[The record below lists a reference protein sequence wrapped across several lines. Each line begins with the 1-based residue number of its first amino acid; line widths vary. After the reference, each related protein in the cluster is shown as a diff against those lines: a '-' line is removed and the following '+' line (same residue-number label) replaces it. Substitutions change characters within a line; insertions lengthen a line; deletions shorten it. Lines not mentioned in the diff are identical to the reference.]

1 MTVRLA
7 DVEAPL
13 ALFTEG
19 IAGRY
24 LHLRSREEFSLN
36 PRLNIDLSTTAQ
48 TYDSVYLPEQLPIDH
63 VAAYRVLVMQQLG
76 QRECGTFRFRLD
88 EALARIPA
96 LAERYQQPQDFS
108 PRTGDYRLF
117 FDCFSLPAL
126 AERLFLCFEHM
137 RIQGHLLRSYPGL
150 ARHLSSFQ
158 QQQLRQLEIKTDL
171 LGVAECWLLGDP
183 IDALAANDPTWA
195 DLYQRLQELAQQV
208 DHSVYDSAAQL
219 CACYEQVC
227 AQYSTDSDHEFNS
240 ANESLVDWLNRE
252 QRLEDW
258 QEELEQIDE
267 QLEAQGSTAPLM
279 PDEDVE
285 AVPGDASDGGIREP
299 DLNIV
304 DAKDER
310 DNLQR
315 RVDMER
321 SSIQHAIGPD
331 RTEARSFRYD
341 EWDYLNRQYL
351 RAWCRVFEE
360 PLNSGEHEPGEAQLE
375 TVARLKSVIRDYQPT
390 VQRQLEQI
398 RPAGL
403 QRVRRVQDGDELD
416 LNAVIEARQDIRA
429 GQSPDERVYS
439 RKERVHRDVCAAFLV
454 DLSASTDDPIKAPE
468 PRDWSDYDPD
478 KEVDLRAG
486 WYSGIDLEEEEPD
499 APERKIIDLEQE
511 AMVVMAAALD
521 ALGDH
526 YGVYGFSGY
535 GKDCVEIFVAKDI
548 EDRFSRQTLH
558 SIAAM
563 RPRGST
569 RMGPA
574 IRHSSQKLMASGH
587 AMKVLI
593 VISDGFPQDSDYG
606 PERGNHNYGVED
618 TARALLEAQQ
628 KGVETFCITVD
639 KSGHDYLKKMCP
651 DARYLVLDEIEDLPE
666 QLTKVYT
673 ALTGR

>member
-548 EDRFSRQTLH
+548 EDGFSRQTLH

>member
-1 MTVRLA
+1 LSIRLA

-24 LHLRSREEFSLN
+24 LHLRSRDEFSLN

-48 TYDSVYLPEQLPIDH
+48 THDSVFLPEQLTTDH
-63 VAAYRVLVMQQLG
+63 ASAYRVLVMQQLG
-76 QRECGTFRFRLD
+76 QRECGTFKFRLD
-88 EALARIPA
+88 EALRRVPA
-96 LAERYQQPQDFS
+96 LVERYRQPQDYS
-108 PRTGDYRLF
+108 PRTGDYRLL

-150 ARHLSSFQ
+150 AKHLNSFQ
-158 QQQLRQLEIKTDL
+158 QHQLERLEVKADL
-171 LGVAECWLLGDP
+171 LGMAECWLLGER

-195 DLYQRLQELAQQV
+195 DLYQRLQQLAEKV
-208 DHSVYDSAAQL
+208 DHSVYDSVGEL
-219 CACYEQVC
+219 CACYEQVY
-227 AQYSTDSDHEFNS
+227 AQYSDSSDHEFS
-240 ANESLVDWLNRE
+240 DANESLVDWLNRE

-258 QEELEQIDE
+258 QEELEQIEE

-279 PDEDVE
+279 PEEDVE

-299 DLNIV
+299 DLNIT
-304 DAKDER
+304 DAKEER
-310 DNLQR
+310 DNLRR

-360 PLNSGEHEPGEAQLE
+360 PLNSGDSEPSEAQLE
-375 TVARLKSVIRDYQPT
+375 TVARLKNVIRDYQPT

-403 QRVRRVQDGDELD
+403 ERVRRVQDGDELD

-454 DLSASTDDPIKAPE
+454 DLSASTDDPIKVPE

-486 WYSGIDLEEEEPD
+486 WYSGLDLEEEEHD
-499 APERKIIDLEQE
+499 EPERKIIDLEQE

-535 GKDCVEIFVAKDI
+535 GKDCVEVFVAKDI
-548 EDRFSRQTLH
+548 EEGFSRQTLH

-606 PERGNHNYGVED
+606 PERGNHSYGVED

>member
-1 MTVRLA
+1 MTVKLA

-24 LHLRSREEFSLN
+24 LHLRSRDEFSLN
-36 PRLNIDLSTTAQ
+36 PRLNIDLTITTQ
-48 TYDSVYLPEQLPIDH
+48 THDSIFLPEQLATDH
-63 VAAYRVLVMQQLG
+63 TAAYRVLVMQQLG

-88 EALARIPA
+88 DAITRIPA
-96 LAERYQQPQDFS
+96 LAQRYQQPQDYS
-108 PRTGDYRLF
+108 PRTGDFRLL

-150 ARHLSSFQ
+150 AQHLYTFQ
-158 QQQLRQLEIKTDL
+158 RQQLQELDVKTDL
-171 LGVAECWLLGDP
+171 LGVAEGWLLGERIDP
-183 IDALAANDPTWA
+183 LAANDPTWA
-195 DLYQRLQELAQQV
+195 DLYQRLHKLELKI
-208 DHSVYDSAAQL
+208 DHAVYDSVAEL

-227 AQYSTDSDHEFNS
+227 AQYNINSNHEFNQTD
-240 ANESLVDWLNRE
+240 ESLVDWLNRE

-258 QEELEQIDE
+258 QEELEQIEE

-279 PDEDVE
+279 PEEDVE
-285 AVPGDASDGGIREP
+285 AVPGDAGDGGIREP
-299 DLNIV
+299 DLNIA
-304 DAKDER
+304 DAKEQR

-360 PLNSGEHEPGEAQLE
+360 PLNSADSEPSETQLE

-403 QRVRRVQDGDELD
+403 ERVRRVQDGDELD

-454 DLSASTDDPIKAPE
+454 DLSASTDDPIKPPE

-486 WYSGIDLEEEEPD
+486 WYSNLDLDDEDSNE
-499 APERKIIDLEQE
+499 PERKIIDLEQE

-526 YGVYGFSGY
+526 YGIYGFSGY

-548 EDRFSRQTLH
+548 DAGFSHQTLH
-558 SIAAM
+558 NIAAM

-574 IRHSSQKLMASGH
+574 IRHSSQKLMAAGH

-606 PERGNHNYGVED
+606 PERGNHSYGVED

>member
-36 PRLNIDLSTTAQ
+36 PRLNIDLSATAQ

-183 IDALAANDPTWA
+183 IDALAANEPTWA

-258 QEELEQIDE
+258 QEELEQIEE

-360 PLNSGEHEPGEAQLE
+360 PLNSGEHEPSEAQLE

-403 QRVRRVQDGDELD
+403 ERVRRVQDGDELD

-486 WYSGIDLEEEEPD
+486 WYSGLDIEEEEPD
-499 APERKIIDLEQE
+499 EPERKIIDLEQE

-548 EDRFSRQTLH
+548 EDGFSRQTLH

>member
-158 QQQLRQLEIKTDL
+158 QQQLQQLEIKTDL

-258 QEELEQIDE
+258 QEELDQIDE

-360 PLNSGEHEPGEAQLE
+360 PLNSGEHEPGEAHLE
-375 TVARLKSVIRDYQPT
+375 TVARLQSVIRDYQPT

-486 WYSGIDLEEEEPD
+486 WYSGLDLEEEEPD

-548 EDRFSRQTLH
+548 EDGFSRQTLH

>member
-1 MTVRLA
+1 MAVKLA

-13 ALFTEG
+13 SLFTEG

-24 LHLRSREEFSLN
+24 LHLRSREEFGLN

-48 TYDSVYLPEQLPIDH
+48 TLDSVFLPEQLASDH
-63 VAAYRVLVMQQLG
+63 ASSYRVLVMQQLG
-76 QRECGTFRFRLD
+76 QRECGTFQFRLAQ
-88 EALARIPA
+88 ALERLPE
-96 LAERYQQPQDFS
+96 LAARYQQPSDYS
-108 PRTGDYRLF
+108 PRTGDYRLL
-117 FDCFSLPAL
+117 FDSFALPLL
-126 AERLFLCFEHM
+126 AERLFLLFEHM
-137 RIQGHLLRSYPGL
+137 RVQGHLRRTYPGL
-150 ARHLSSFQ
+150 TRHAQ
-158 QQQLRQLEIKTDL
+158 AMQTEQLQALDAKTDL
-171 LGVAECWLLGDP
+171 LSIAECWLLGEAIDP
-183 IDALAANDPTWA
+183 LAAGQPAWA
-195 DLYQRLQELAQQV
+195 DLYQRLHTLAEQV
-208 DHSVYDSAAQL
+208 QHSVYDSVAEL
-219 CACYEQVC
+219 CACYDQV
-227 AQYSTDSDHEFNS
+227 AAEYAATTDHDFATSSD
-240 ANESLVDWLNRE
+240 SLVDWLNRE

-258 QEELEQIDE
+258 QEELDQMKE
-267 QLEAQGSTAPLM
+267 QLDAHGSTAPLM
-279 PDEDVE
+279 PDEEVE
-285 AVPGDASDGGIREP
+285 AVVGDTENGSIREP
-299 DLNIV
+299 DVNIV
-304 DAKDER
+304 EAKEQR

-321 SSIQHAIGPD
+321 SSINHALGPD
-331 RTEARSFRYD
+331 KSQARSYRYD
-341 EWDYLNRQYL
+341 EWDYLHGQYL

-360 PLNSGEHEPGEAQLE
+360 PLNRSDNLTDDAHLN
-375 TVARLKSVIRDYQPT
+375 TVARLQSVIRDYQST

-403 QRVRRVQDGDELD
+403 ERVRRVQDGDELD

-439 RKERVHRDVCAAFLV
+439 RKERVNRDVCAAFLI
-454 DLSASTDDPIKAPE
+454 DLSASTDDPIKPPE
-468 PRDWSDYDPD
+468 PRDWSDYDAD

-486 WYSGIDLEEEEPD
+486 WYSALDVEEEESTE
-499 APERKIIDLEQE
+499 PERKIIDLEQE

-526 YGVYGFSGY
+526 YGIYGFSGY
-535 GKDCVEIFVAKDI
+535 GKDQVEIFIAKEIDDGFAH
-548 EDRFSRQTLH
+548 ETLH
-558 SIAAM
+558 NIAAM

-606 PERGNHNYGVED
+606 PERGNHDYGVED
-618 TARALLEAQQ
+618 TARALVEAQQ
-628 KGVETFCITVD
+628 KGIETFCVTVD
-639 KSGHDYLKKMCP
+639 KSGHDYLKRMCP
-651 DARYLVLDEIEDLPE
+651 DARYLVLDEIEDLPS

>member
-1 MTVRLA
+1 MTVKLA
-7 DVEAPL
+7 DIEAPL

-24 LHLRSREEFSLN
+24 LHLRSREEFGPN
-36 PRLNIDLSTTAQ
+36 PRLNIDLSATAQ
-48 TYDSVYLPEQLPIDH
+48 THDSVFLPEQIATEQPS
-63 VAAYRVLVMQQLG
+63 AYRVLVMQQLG
-76 QRECGTFRFRLD
+76 QRECGTFRFRLT
-88 EALARIPA
+88 EALERVPELATRYSQPA
-96 LAERYQQPQDFS
+96 DFS
-108 PRTGDYRLF
+108 PRTGDYRLL

-126 AERLFLCFEHM
+126 AEKLFLLFEHM
-137 RIQGHLLRSYPGL
+137 RIQGHLLRAYPGL
-150 ARHLSSFQ
+150 ARHLISYQS
-158 QQQLRQLEIKTDL
+158 QQLQQLEIKTDL
-171 LGVAECWLLGDP
+171 LGVAEAWLLGESIDP
-183 IDALAANDPTWA
+183 MTANDPIWS
-195 DLYQRLQELAQQV
+195 DLYHRLHDHAQQLE
-208 DHSVYDSAAQL
+208 HTVYDSVAQL
-219 CACYEQVC
+219 CSCYDGVLEQYET
-227 AQYSTDSDHEFNS
+227 ATDHEFAKS
-240 ANESLVDWLNRE
+240 SESLVDWLNRE

-258 QEELEQIDE
+258 QEELEQMQE
-267 QLEAQGSTAPLM
+267 QLDAHGSTAPLM
-279 PDEDVE
+279 PNEDVE
-285 AVPGDASDGGIREP
+285 AVPGDAGDGGIREP

-304 DAKDER
+304 DAKDQR
-310 DNLQR
+310 DNLQS

-321 SSIQHAIGPD
+321 SSITHALGPD
-331 RTEARSFRYD
+331 KTQARSYRYD
-341 EWDYLNRQYL
+341 EWDYLNHQYL

-360 PLNSGEHEPGEAQLE
+360 PLSRADKTPDDTQL
-375 TVARLKSVIRDYQPT
+375 TAVTRLQGVIRDYQST

-403 QRVRRVQDGDELD
+403 ERVRRVQDGDELD
-416 LNAVIEARQDIRA
+416 LNAIIEARQDIRA

-439 RKERVHRDVCAAFLV
+439 RKERVQRDVCAAFLV
-454 DLSASTDDPIKAPE
+454 DLSASTDDPIKPPE
-468 PRDWSDYDPD
+468 PHDWSDYDPE

-486 WYSGIDLEEEEPD
+486 WYSGLDIEEEEPD
-499 APERKIIDLEQE
+499 EPERKIIDLEQE

-526 YGVYGFSGY
+526 YGIYGFSGY
-535 GKDCVEIFVAKDI
+535 GKDCVEIFVAKEMD
-548 EDRFSRQTLH
+548 DGFSHQTLH
-558 SIAAM
+558 NIAAM

-606 PERGNHNYGVED
+606 PERGNHDYGVAD

-639 KSGHDYLKKMCP
+639 KSGHDYLKRMCP
-651 DARYLVLDEIEDLPE
+651 DARYLVLDEIEDLPN
-666 QLTKVYT
+666 QLSKVYT

>member
-360 PLNSGEHEPGEAQLE
+360 PLNSGEHEPSEAQLE

-403 QRVRRVQDGDELD
+403 QRVRRMQDGDELD
-416 LNAVIEARQDIRA
+416 LTAVIEARQDIRA

-548 EDRFSRQTLH
+548 EDGFSRQTLH

>member
-183 IDALAANDPTWA
+183 IDALAANDPTWT

-360 PLNSGEHEPGEAQLE
+360 PLNSGEHEPSEAQLE

-548 EDRFSRQTLH
+548 EDGFSRQTLH